1 MIRPQN
7 RRLLVLRAIAS
18 HVERHGYAPS
28 IREIG
33 RGAGL
38 ASTSSVTHHL
48 SRLARMGLIEYRP
61 RCPRALRVVLTPGV
75 ETVPVVP
82 CSECGQH
89 MPEDHTRHLPWPDAV
104 YGSPGDL
111 QDHPLT

>member
-1 MIRPQN
+1 MIRPRN

-61 RCPRALRVVLTPGV
+61 RCPRALRVVLTSGV
-75 ETVPVVP
+75 ATVPVVLTSGVATVPVVP
-82 CSECGQH
+82 CSECGQD
-89 MPEDHTRHLPWPDAV
+89 MPEDHTRHLA
-104 YGSPGDL
+104 GG
-111 QDHPLT
+111 TK